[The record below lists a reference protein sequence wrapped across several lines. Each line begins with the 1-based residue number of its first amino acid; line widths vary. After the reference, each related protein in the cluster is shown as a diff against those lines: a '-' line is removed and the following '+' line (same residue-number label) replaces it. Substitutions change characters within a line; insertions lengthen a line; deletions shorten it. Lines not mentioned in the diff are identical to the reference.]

1 MSGAGHDLPRL
12 GDSRPQGAERPRSSR
27 TATCSNGPEP
37 AWPWAS
43 LVCPLTSSMNWAAAP
58 GNWAGLSRRT
68 PGSWPGALSQV
79 QAPKLPDQ
87 LRKPTCRARSEAA
100 AATLPRTASYARST
114 LYSRQD
120 ADGAAPDKPWERCQC
135 GL

>member
-1 MSGAGHDLPRL
+1 MFKRSGARVAL
-12 GDSRPQGAERPRSSR
+12 SQ
-27 TATCSNGPEP
+27 
-37 AWPWAS
+37 
-43 LVCPLTSSMNWAAAP
+43 P
-58 GNWAGLSRRT
+58 GVPPHQQHELSRR
-68 PGSWPGALSQV
+68 ARQLSRAQPQNTRELTRRAPQV